1 MWPSPEETQDLLK
14 RAEAGD
20 VAAVNRLL
28 EVHRAGLRRLI
39 GLRMDPA
46 MARRVD
52 ASDIVQDVLL
62 KASRRLTEYLKAP
75 TMPFALWL
83 RHLARDHI
91 IDEFR
96 KHRLAERRSLDR
108 ERPLNAAPTDGSSA
122 DAGVLL
128 PDPDLTPAAAALR
141 VELRQRFQDALEQLD
156 EADREILVLRHFE
169 QLGNGEAARLLGL
182 SEPAAGMRHL
192 RALRRLRAILGGASS
207 SDLG

>member
-1 MWPSPEETQDLLK
+1 MWPQRDETDALLR

-20 VAAVNRLL
+20 AAAVNSLL
-28 EVHRAGLRRLI
+28 DGHREGLRRMI

-46 MARRVD
+46 LARRVD

-62 KASRRLTEYLKAP
+62 KASRRLAEYLKAP

-96 KHRLAERRSLDR
+96 KHRQAERRSLDR
-108 ERPLNAAPTDGSSA
+108 ERPLDALAA
-122 DAGVLL
+122 DASGPDASAAL
-128 PDPDLTPAAAALR
+128 PDHELTPAAAALR
-141 VELRQRFQDALEQLD
+141 AELQRRFQAALEQLD
-156 EADREILVLRHFE
+156 EQDREVLIMRHYE
-169 QLGNGEAARLLGL
+169 QMGNGEVARALGL

-192 RALRRLRAILGGASS
+192 RALRRLRAILGEPTSEG
-207 SDLG
+207 G